1 MAPTSSTTGL
11 ILPRDACHTRY
22 PCGTIPSDKLPL
34 LITVAVVVAII
45 IITIFGCSFRSLR
58 AQKRK
63 RRLAELPSST
73 APHAVQE
80 IPAPTTL
87 GAGPTGAGT
96 GADAGTGGSGA
107 TETGAV
113 TTAAATATAGEVG
126 GTTWQV
132 PTSELNPLVPPPM
145 YEETPPPPP
154 TYQRDAQAPR
164 YA

>member
-11 ILPRDACHTRY
+11 ILPRDACQSRY
-22 PCGTIPSDKLPL
+22 GCGTIHSDKLPL

-45 IITIFGCSFRSLR
+45 IVTIYWCSFRSLR

-63 RRLAELPSST
+63 RRIKNTELPSST
-73 APHAVQE
+73 APHAVRE
-80 IPAPTTL
+80 VPTPTTL

-96 GADAGTGGSGA
+96 GAGGSGA

-113 TTAAATATAGEVG
+113 AAATATAGEAGETG

-132 PTSELNPLVPPPM
+132 PTSGLNPLVPPPM
-145 YEETPPPPP
+145 YEETPLPPP